1 MNILNGKLHGLRH
14 KKGDL
19 TMLYKVL
26 NFEKKT
32 PSNITFEPIILSCGE
47 SINIYT
53 IETVHDLTQ
62 FIGYGK
68 YMNNLEHNVF
78 LRGQTDLFN
87 GSLTPSLYRGRT
99 RFDSITASYNQKMNF
114 IQRNIKSFKQYDRK
128 ILEPL
133 LQHYG
138 IKTSHID
145 VVDNVWVARWFALHQ
160 AKSEVIN
167 SHEYVYFYKTPNEY
181 SYILLVATDA
191 ITVSEYKGVYE
202 GKKSRLV
209 DLRKS
214 LPSYFLRPHAQHAYM
229 LRKTNTYPIDYSD
242 LIIGIAK
249 IPSKLGFKWLGTNEF
264 LTVSS
269 LFPAAYFDSGYKIL
283 LKEYPEENPSI
294 VRQFG
299 SIQILTD

>member
-145 VVDNVWVARWFALHQ
+145 VVDNVWVALWFALHQ

-191 ITVSEYKGVYE
+191 ITVSEYKGVYR
-202 GKKSRLV
+202 GKKSRF
-209 DLRKS
+209 S
-214 LPSYFLRPHAQHAYM
+214 
-229 LRKTNTYPIDYSD
+229 
-242 LIIGIAK
+242 
-249 IPSKLGFKWLGTNEF
+249 
-264 LTVSS
+264 
-269 LFPAAYFDSGYKIL
+269 
-283 LKEYPEENPSI
+283 
-294 VRQFG
+294 
-299 SIQILTD
+299 